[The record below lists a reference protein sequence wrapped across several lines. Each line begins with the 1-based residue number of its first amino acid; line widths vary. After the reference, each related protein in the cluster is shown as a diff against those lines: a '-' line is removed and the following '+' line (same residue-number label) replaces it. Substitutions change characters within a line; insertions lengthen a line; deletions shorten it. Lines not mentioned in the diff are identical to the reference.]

1 MPKRGTNISLN
12 SYDDIFSTEE
22 TRQSNGKEGSIAEQV
37 QQIALDELVPFKSH
51 PFKVLDNEEM
61 EKTVESIKEF
71 GVLTPAI
78 VRPKVEGGYEIV
90 SGHRRHHASQ
100 LAGLNSMPCI
110 VRTLDD
116 DAATILMVDANLQRE
131 NISPMEKAQAYKM
144 KLEAMSRQGKR
155 NDLTSCQV
163 GTKLRSDEQLGEQ
176 VGESARTVQRFV
188 RLTELIPPLQGMVD
202 NKKLAINP
210 AVEISYMSEDQQK
223 DLIEAMDYAQST
235 PSLSQA
241 QRLKKLSQTKKCNLV
256 SMCNI
261 MSEEKK
267 SDLDHIVLKNDLL
280 TKYFPKNYTPK
291 QMEETIVKLL
301 EQWQKKKD
309 RDQSL

>member
-1 MPKRGTNISLN
+1 
-12 SYDDIFSTEE
+12 
-22 TRQSNGKEGSIAEQV
+22 
-37 QQIALDELVPFKSH
+37 
-51 PFKVLDNEEM
+51 
-61 EKTVESIKEF
+61 
-71 GVLTPAI
+71 
-78 VRPKVEGGYEIV
+78 
-90 SGHRRHHASQ
+90 
-100 LAGLNSMPCI
+100 
-110 VRTLDD
+110 
-116 DAATILMVDANLQRE
+116 
-131 NISPMEKAQAYKM
+131 MEKAQAYKM

-188 RLTELIPPLQGMVD
+188 RLTELIPPLQEMVD
-202 NKKLAINP
+202 NKKLAVNP
-210 AVEISYMSEDQQK
+210 AVEISYMTEDHQK
-223 DLIEAMDYAQST
+223 DLMEAMDYAQST

-301 EQWQKKKD
+301 EQWQKKKE
-309 RDQSL
+309 REQSL